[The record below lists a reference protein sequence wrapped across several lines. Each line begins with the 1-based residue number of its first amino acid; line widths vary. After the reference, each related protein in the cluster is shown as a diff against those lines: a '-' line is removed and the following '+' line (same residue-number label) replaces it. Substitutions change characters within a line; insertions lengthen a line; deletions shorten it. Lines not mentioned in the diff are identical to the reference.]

1 VGEGERA
8 GVTGGFPGSYEVGRF
23 MLQVFG

>member
-1 VGEGERA
+1 MRGERA
-8 GVTGGFPGSYEVGRF
+8 GVRGGVLRPYEVGRF